1 MKKLHA
7 CAMRYAPL
15 ATRKWGECMA
25 WYQIKGAEAD
35 TVISSR
41 IRLARNINGF
51 GFGKHLTSEQA
62 KEILA
67 QIEGALGAEFHRTDM
82 ETLSPVAARAL
93 VEQHFISPEFAA
105 QKTPRALFRNDNK
118 SLYIM
123 GCEEDHIRLQ
133 CILPGLAL
141 RDAYRFATECDEKLD
156 GALDIAFDEK
166 LGYLTHCPTNLG
178 TGLRASVMLFLPA
191 LTDNR
196 MIASLSHQLS
206 KIGLTMRGIYGEGSA
221 AHGCIYQISNQI
233 TLGLSEEDILHKLEE
248 TVQNI
253 ITKERELRS
262 RITGEA
268 ALVSEDKIHRA
279 EGILRYATRISSEEF
294 FSLYKELK
302 LGIAKGMITSISEET
317 LNALLVCVM
326 PAMLVQNEQIPPKT
340 AAERDALRATFIKK
354 ALEVKPNG

>member
-1 MKKLHA
+1 
-7 CAMRYAPL
+7 
-15 ATRKWGECMA
+15 MA

-51 GFGKHLTSEQA
+51 AFGKKLTDEQA
-62 KEILA
+62 KNILS
-67 QIEGALGAEFHRTDM
+67 QLEQALGADFTRTDLDA
-82 ETLSPVAARAL
+82 LSPTAARAL

-105 QKTPRALFRNDNK
+105 QKNPRALFRCDNK
-118 SLYIM
+118 SLYVM

-141 RDAYRFATECDEKLD
+141 QDAYRFAVACDETLD
-156 GALDIAFDEK
+156 AALDIAFDEK

-191 LTDNR
+191 LTENR
-196 MIASLSHQLS
+196 MINSLSHQLS

-221 AHGCIYQISNQI
+221 AHGCLYQISNQI
-233 TLGLSEEDILHKLEE
+233 TLGLSEEDILHKLNE

-253 ITKERELRS
+253 INKERELRA
-262 RITGEA
+262 RVTDEA
-268 ALVSEDKIHRA
+268 ALIREDRIHRA
-279 EGILRYATRISSEEF
+279 EGILRYAMRISSEEF

-302 LGIAKGMITSISEET
+302 LGIAEGIITSISAET
-317 LNALLVCVM
+317 LNALLIAVM
-326 PAMLVQNEQIPPKT
+326 PAQLTQNEADPPKSI
-340 AAERDALRATFIKK
+340 AERDALRAEFIKK
-354 ALEVKPNG
+354 ALEVKPHG